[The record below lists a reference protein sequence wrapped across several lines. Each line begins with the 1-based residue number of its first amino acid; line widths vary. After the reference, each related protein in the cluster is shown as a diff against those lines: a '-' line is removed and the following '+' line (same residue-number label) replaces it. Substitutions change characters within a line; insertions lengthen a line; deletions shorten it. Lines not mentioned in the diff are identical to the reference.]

1 RKGVLIPT
9 TILPI
14 VQIGRVLIIRQTA
27 AILQAAGAVMT
38 DQAAAALHS
47 DIHNRRIEV
56 QTAKVTTAAG
66 QVLQP
71 TIVHQAAVLQAVEAV
86 MTDQAAAL
94 HPDIHNRRIEVQAA
108 KATTAG
114 QVHQAAVLQA
124 LIQSAVHQAVEAAV
138 MTDQA
143 VAVLHPDIHNRL
155 PEAQAVKA
163 TTVGQ
168 AHQAAVIQAAAHTAA
183 HTAAA
188 EVPAAVHTVAE
199 AAVVAPVVAAEDD
212 KGFENMHC

>member
-1 RKGVLIPT
+1 
-9 TILPI
+9 
-14 VQIGRVLIIRQTA
+14 VLIIRQTA
-27 AILQAAGAVMT
+27 VILQVVEAAMT
-38 DQAAAALHS
+38 DQAAALHS

-56 QTAKVTTAAG
+56 QAAKVTTAAG

-71 TIVHQAAVLQAVEAV
+71 TIVHQAAVLQVVEAA

-124 LIQSAVHQAVEAAV
+124 LIQPAVHQAVEAAV

-143 VAVLHPDIHNRL
+143 VAALHPDIHNRR

-168 AHQAAVIQAAAHTAA
+168 AHQAAVIPAAV

-188 EVPAAVHTVAE
+188 EVPAAAHTVA
-199 AAVVAPVVAAEDD
+199 AAVVVAPVVVAEDD
-212 KGFENMHC
+212 KRFENMHC